1 MDALRLEHV
10 SKRYRDFLLDD
21 VSFTLPCGCI
31 MGFIGENGAGKTT
44 TIRLILDMVRRD
56 GGSIEVLG
64 RECSKKD
71 RRVLEHVGVV
81 LDSCGFSEEMT
92 GNEAGRVMAGFYK
105 TWDREKFR
113 RLLSDYHVDG
123 KKRIREYSRGMKMK
137 LSLAAAMSHESRLL
151 ILDEALNALDPMA
164 REELLEA
171 FQEFIMDEGHSI
183 FLSSHILSDLEK
195 ISDYITFI
203 HKGKILFSEEKDRLL
218 ETYGILRCDR
228 QSLKGLPEG
237 AVAGKRENAFGVDAL
252 VQRRLVPAGTRL
264 DAAGLED
271 IMLYLSRE
279 G

>member
-1 MDALRLEHV
+1 
-10 SKRYRDFLLDD
+10 
-21 VSFTLPCGCI
+21 

-56 GGSIEVLG
+56 SGSIEVLEG
-64 RECSKKD
+64 NAAKRTGEFWSTWAWCWIPAASP
-71 RRVLEHVGVV
+71 R
-81 LDSCGFSEEMT
+81 EMT

-228 QSLKGLPEG
+228 QSLKGLQRARWPETGERLRRGRPG
-237 AVAGKRENAFGVDAL
+237 AARAC
-252 VQRRLVPAGTRL
+252 
-264 DAAGLED
+264 
-271 IMLYLSRE
+271 SR
-279 G
+279 GNQTGCGGA